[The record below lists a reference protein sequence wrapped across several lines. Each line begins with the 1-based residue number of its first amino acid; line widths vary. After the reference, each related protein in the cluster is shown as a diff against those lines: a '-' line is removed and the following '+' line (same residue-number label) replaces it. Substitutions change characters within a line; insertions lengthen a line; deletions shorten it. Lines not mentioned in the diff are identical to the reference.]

1 MLKATPLILSL
12 ISLLPITTLA
22 EESFYLVTCNQGAY
36 KAIAHWFNTPDLKYL
51 QSNIYPDFESVIGI
65 PLSVPW
71 EGWRITGGFTDGTY
85 LQTRIQ
91 EDAGSRAIGQSAG
104 DSNDGFQVFTC
115 FKDDNRAIYWTAT
128 GACHTDYFCHDI
140 V

>member
-1 MLKATPLILSL
+1 MLKQTTLILTL
-12 ISLLPITTLA
+12 LSLLPHPTLA
-22 EESFYLVTCNQGAY
+22 EESYYLVTCNAGAY
-36 KAIAHWFNTPDLKYL
+36 KAIAHWINTPDLKYL
-51 QSNIYPDFESVIGI
+51 QSNHYPDFESVIGI

-91 EDAGSRAIGQSAG
+91 EDAGSRPIGQSAG
-104 DSNDGFQVFTC
+104 DSNDGHQVFTC
-115 FKDDNRAIYWTAT
+115 FKDDKRAIYQTAT
-128 GACHTDYFCHDI
+128 AACYTDYFCHDI